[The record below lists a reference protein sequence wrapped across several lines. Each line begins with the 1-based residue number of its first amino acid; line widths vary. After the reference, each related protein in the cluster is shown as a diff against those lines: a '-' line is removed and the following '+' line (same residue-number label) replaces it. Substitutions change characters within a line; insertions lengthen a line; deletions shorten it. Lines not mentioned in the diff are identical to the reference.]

1 MTHRDAGPKVFGV
14 ASESQDPGG
23 QLLGCPL
30 KPDDT
35 SRRSIRHS
43 CLVRPCVGLVGY
55 RRGPKC
61 QSVMDKVGRLG
72 FRFEIEFS
80 QVTLEEPPSAL
91 RGVVAPDADLE
102 SNKPAVGLLAD
113 RIEVDRPF
121 QRAESSID
129 PVVIEMQLG
138 QADVHVESSAMEILA
153 HRFDPE
159 PSALG

>member
-1 MTHRDAGPKVFGV
+1 MGP
-14 ASESQDPGG
+14 
-23 QLLGCPL
+23 
-30 KPDDT
+30 T
-35 SRRSIRHS
+35 S
-43 CLVRPCVGLVGY
+43 Y

-61 QSVMDKVGRLG
+61 QSVMDEVGRLG

-91 RGVVAPDADLE
+91 RGVVAPDAGLE
-102 SNKPAVGLLAD
+102 SNEPAVGLLAD

-138 QADVHVESSAMEILA
+138 QADVYVESSAMEILA

-159 PSALG
+159 RVRVGIEDAAVGGTGTSKGEDEVARPAGPRRVGERRLEAPQINVED